1 MMNASR
7 DCQLINCNNVMFQA
21 LIHSSARYHTFS
33 IQIIYFELS
42 HLKNWMTCLSFLGL
56 FTLLLEDF
64 GVKGVQVEEIYDL
77 QKSLEGPVYG
87 FIFLFRWIEERRSR
101 RKVVE
106 QDESF
111 VKDEETVNNIFFAQQ
126 VRPFSLA

>member
-1 MMNASR
+1 M
-7 DCQLINCNNVMFQA
+7 
-21 LIHSSARYHTFS
+21 
-33 IQIIYFELS
+33 
-42 HLKNWMTCLSFLGL
+42 
-56 FTLLLEDF
+56 EDF

-111 VKDEETVNNIFFAQQ
+111 VKDEEIVNNIFFAQQ
-126 VRPFSLA
+126 VFLCISFIYYNVFI

>member
-1 MMNASR
+1 M
-7 DCQLINCNNVMFQA
+7 
-21 LIHSSARYHTFS
+21 
-33 IQIIYFELS
+33 
-42 HLKNWMTCLSFLGL
+42 
-56 FTLLLEDF
+56 EDF

-111 VKDEETVNNIFFAQQ
+111 VKDEEIVNNIFFAQQ
-126 VRPFSLA
+126 VLSFISFIYYNIFI

>member
-1 MMNASR
+1 M
-7 DCQLINCNNVMFQA
+7 
-21 LIHSSARYHTFS
+21 
-33 IQIIYFELS
+33 
-42 HLKNWMTCLSFLGL
+42 
-56 FTLLLEDF
+56 
-64 GVKGVQVEEIYDL
+64 KGVQVEEIYDL

-111 VKDEETVNNIFFAQQ
+111 VKDEEIVNNIFFAQQ
-126 VRPFSLA
+126 VQQIVPTISYLYL

>member
-1 MMNASR
+1 MKFAFIS
-7 DCQLINCNNVMFQA
+7 
-21 LIHSSARYHTFS
+21 
-33 IQIIYFELS
+33 
-42 HLKNWMTCLSFLGL
+42 GL

-101 RKVVE
+101 RKIVD
-106 QDESF
+106 QSESF
-111 VKDEETVNNIFFAQQ
+111 VKDEDVVNNIFFAQQ
-126 VRPFSLA
+126 VIFPYVIVVLCLMLVLMNGL

>member
-1 MMNASR
+1 M
-7 DCQLINCNNVMFQA
+7 
-21 LIHSSARYHTFS
+21 
-33 IQIIYFELS
+33 
-42 HLKNWMTCLSFLGL
+42 LGL

-111 VKDEETVNNIFFAQQ
+111 VKDEEIVNNIFFVQQ
-126 VRPFSLA
+126 VFLCISFIYYNVFI

>member
-1 MMNASR
+1 M
-7 DCQLINCNNVMFQA
+7 DIVFVP
-21 LIHSSARYHTFS
+21 
-33 IQIIYFELS
+33 
-42 HLKNWMTCLSFLGL
+42 GL

-101 RKVVE
+101 RKIVD
-106 QDESF
+106 QSESF
-111 VKDEETVNNIFFAQQ
+111 VKDEDVVNNIFFAQQ
-126 VRPFSLA
+126 VIFPLYLLSCCDYIIIFSVC

>member
-1 MMNASR
+1 MRA
-7 DCQLINCNNVMFQA
+7 
-21 LIHSSARYHTFS
+21 
-33 IQIIYFELS
+33 
-42 HLKNWMTCLSFLGL
+42 GL

-101 RKVVE
+101 RKIVE

-111 VKDEETVNNIFFAQQ
+111 VKDEDIVNNIFFAQQ
-126 VRPFSLA
+126 VFFIQFVD